1 MTKGIRV
8 HGVEVERL
16 KYSTNQRYTA
26 GVGRER
32 SYVLEGCGGSH
43 QLRERERGRPSER
56 PVLVV
61 RKKRA
66 SKVLSSKN
74 SKAVAEYEMKAE
86 YSFRISY
93 EANRMKPHWCMEVS
107 GIAFLPFLS
116 CIETVKLFT
125 ENYPEIRREGGRF
138 IFGTTIAAI
147 ENLVTPENLRTR
159 LQNFVLMQARYLKP
173 IVLRKCLKSFGR
185 DEVLSFIF
193 V

>member
-1 MTKGIRV
+1 MLVGSSCSRKSLKELAT
-8 HGVEVERL
+8 EERTCGL
-16 KYSTNQRYTA
+16 SPVSRDPRINLVNL

-32 SYVLEGCGGSH
+32 SYVLEGCG
-43 QLRERERGRPSER
+43 
-56 PVLVV
+56 V

-74 SKAVAEYEMKAE
+74 SKAVAEDEMKAE

-125 ENYPEIRREGGRF
+125 ENYPEIRQIRREGGRF
-138 IFGTTIAAI
+138 IFETSIAAN
-147 ENLVTPENLRTR
+147 ENLGTPENLRTR
-159 LQNFVLMQARYLKP
+159 LQQFCVNARK
-173 IVLRKCLKSFGR
+173 
-185 DEVLSFIF
+185 
-193 V
+193 